1 MTLDEIRRLNIRDA
15 GNWPLLPKI
24 VVLLAI
30 FLAIILAGLFLDWK
44 EQWEALGAA
53 EQVEVGLKTQY
64 TEKKNRAINFD
75 LYVQQL
81 SEVEQSFG
89 ALVKQ
94 LPNRSEI
101 DALLT
106 DVNQAGLGRGLQ
118 FELFKPAAKESMAD
132 FYAELPINIKIT
144 GSYHDM
150 GAFASDIAQL
160 PRIVTLND
168 VAISTDKGT
177 LSMEAVAK
185 TFRYLDE
192 DEIAKNRA
200 QAESQG
206 QEMKYATA
214 ICLCGTLMLAGCGS
228 SGHPDLDAW
237 MKDQGKTAKGKLDPL
252 PQIKPY
258 DPFTYNA
265 FDLPDPFKPRKI
277 EPTKGGSK
285 LAPDFTRRKEPL
297 EAFPLESLVMVGTL
311 ARNKTHYALVRT
323 PEKDVF
329 QVKAGN
335 YLGQNYGVII
345 EIGDGDLKLKELLQD
360 GAGDWTERSSSLQ
373 LQQQPEQKR

>member
-1 MTLDEIRRLNIRDA
+1 MRR
-15 GNWPLLPKI
+15 
-24 VVLLAI
+24 
-30 FLAIILAGLFLDWK
+30 
-44 EQWEALGAA
+44 AA
-53 EQVEVGLKTQY
+53 
-64 TEKKNRAINFD
+64 
-75 LYVQQL
+75 
-81 SEVEQSFG
+81 
-89 ALVKQ
+89 
-94 LPNRSEI
+94 
-101 DALLT
+101 
-106 DVNQAGLGRGLQ
+106 
-118 FELFKPAAKESMAD
+118 
-132 FYAELPINIKIT
+132 
-144 GSYHDM
+144 
-150 GAFASDIAQL
+150 
-160 PRIVTLND
+160 
-168 VAISTDKGT
+168 
-177 LSMEAVAK
+177 
-185 TFRYLDE
+185 
-192 DEIAKNRA
+192 
-200 QAESQG
+200 
-206 QEMKYATA
+206 A
-214 ICLCGTLMLAGCGS
+214 ICLCACLTLAACGS

-237 MKDQGKTAKGKLDPL
+237 MKDQGKTAKSKLEPL

-311 ARNKTHYALVRT
+311 SKNKTTYALVRT

-373 LQQQPEQKR
+373 LQQQAEQKR